1 MKTYKEDVTFK
12 YYDMINSFR
21 ADNAIKIHE
30 VEENEIAFNKSFFEI
45 EKDLIKNKSNS
56 YFRDIELLEELEF
69 ELRHENLKIVSV
81 NKNLKEKD
89 NEIDRL
95 INLNKQLVEE
105 CQRLDDEETR
115 LNNII
120 DELEKYI
127 HNELVLDFYNDDMP
141 CELIINKM
149 EKMIKALKEE

>member
-1 MKTYKEDVTFK
+1 MKTYKEDVAFK

-45 EKDLIKNKSNS
+45 EKDLIKNKSES
-56 YFRDIELLEELEF
+56 YFRDIDLLEELEF

-89 NEIDRL
+89 NEI
-95 INLNKQLVEE
+95 K
-105 CQRLDDEETR
+105 R

-120 DELEKYI
+120 NQADTKNL
-127 HNELVLDFYNDDMP
+127 
-141 CELIINKM
+141 ELIQKINKIYDII
-149 EKMIKALKEE
+149 ENKSITGIEARLLIQDILDKEGK